1 MSRQRP
7 CGRAYSRDTGG
18 GEGGIVKAPEPS
30 ARGAALELTAAVLD
44 RRQPLDGALDATRS
58 LALLEPRDRAFARLI
73 VTTVLRRL
81 GQVDSAIAAC
91 LDKPLQPKASLA
103 RNLLR
108 TGAAQLLF
116 LGTPAHAAVDS
127 TVNLAVGPQLA
138 PYRGLIN
145 AVLRRLAREGKGLV
159 AGQDP
164 ARLNL
169 PDWLWQPWTRDFG
182 EAATRAIAQVQ
193 EGEPPLDLSV
203 RGDAAAWADR
213 LKADLLPTGT
223 LRLHHAG
230 AVGELAGYGDGEWW
244 VQDAAAALPARLLGD
259 VRDSPVI
266 DLCAAPGGKAMQ
278 LAAAGAR
285 VTAIDR
291 SESRLA
297 RLRDNARR
305 TALAVELVAADAST
319 WRPDRPVHHVL
330 LDAPCSST
338 GTLRRHPDVAWL
350 KSQAD
355 VDRMVDVQDRLIDAA
370 ATMLAP
376 GGTLVYCV
384 CSLQREE
391 GPDRVAALL
400 ARNAQ
405 LRRRPVTAGEVGGM
419 ADLVTGDGDLR
430 SLPCHLAEQG
440 GMDGFYAARL
450 VRTP

>member
-1 MSRQRP
+1 
-7 CGRAYSRDTGG
+7 
-18 GEGGIVKAPEPS
+18 
-30 ARGAALELTAAVLD
+30 LELAASVLD
-44 RRQPLDGALDATRS
+44 RRQSLDTALEACRG
-58 LALLEPRDRAFARLI
+58 LAALEPRDRAFARLI
-73 VTTVLRRL
+73 VTTALRRL
-81 GQVDSAIAAC
+81 GQIDAAIAAC

-127 TVNLAVGPQLA
+127 TVGLAVGAQLA
-138 PYRGLIN
+138 PYRGLVN
-145 AVLRRLAREGKGLV
+145 AVLRRLAREGQALV
-159 AGQDP
+159 AAQD
-164 ARLNL
+164 AAKLNV
-169 PDWLWQPWTRDFG
+169 PDWLWRPWTRDFG
-182 EAATRAIAQVQ
+182 EAAVRAIGRVQ

-203 RGDAAAWADR
+203 RGDARSWADR
-213 LKADLLPTGT
+213 LGAELLPTGT
-223 LRLHHAG
+223 IRLHHAG
-230 AVGELAGYGDGEWW
+230 AVGELAGFGEGAWW

-259 VRDSPVI
+259 VQDAPVV

-285 VTAIDR
+285 VIAVDR
-291 SESRLA
+291 SDQRLA

-305 TALAVELVAADAST
+305 TGLAIEMVAADAST
-319 WRPDRPVHHVL
+319 WRPDGPVRHVL

-355 VDRMVDVQDRLIDAA
+355 VDHMIDVQDRLLDAA
-370 ATMLAP
+370 VTMLAP

-391 GPDRVAALL
+391 GPDRVAAAL
-400 ARNAQ
+400 ARHAR
-405 LRRRPVTAGEVGGM
+405 LRRKAVGPGEIGGMSELVTAE
-419 ADLVTGDGDLR
+419 GDLR
-430 SLPCHLAEQG
+430 TLPCHLAEQG

-450 VRTP
+450 VLPS